1 MPSYTIVFEAKVDNY
16 WLRAVMKEY
25 KKSEED
31 AVKYL
36 LKHFPNAKIISI
48 KADND

>member
-16 WLRAVMKEY
+16 WLRAVMKAH
-25 KKSEED
+25 KKSEK
-31 AVKYL
+31 AAIYNV
-36 LKHFPNAKIISI
+36 LKAFPNAKIISI